1 MTESAGKK
9 NADCGPLKN
18 RRVKWFLIFLLVV
31 SIIAEGYYIHLLKDK
46 IEKRDDELKDISV
59 QLQFLKNEREEL
71 KASLS
76 SANKTTGDPGN
87 GNTTERKD

>member
-1 MTESAGKK
+1 LTEHSLEK
-9 NADCGPLKN
+9 NTGSTPLKN
-18 RRVKWFLIFLLVV
+18 RGVKRFLIFLLIV
-31 SIIAEGYYIHLLKDK
+31 SILVEGYYIYVLKDK

-87 GNTTERKD
+87 GNTTER